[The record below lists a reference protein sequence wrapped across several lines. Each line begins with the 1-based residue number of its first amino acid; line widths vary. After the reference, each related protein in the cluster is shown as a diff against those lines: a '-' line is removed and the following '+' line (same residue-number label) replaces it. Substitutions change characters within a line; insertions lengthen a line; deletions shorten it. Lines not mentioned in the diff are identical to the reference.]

1 MTLKNKSNSSIR
13 LAYRFEEESE
23 LNLAANR
30 FYYSVLQK
38 TLSYAEDKGYNYSQL
53 TKEEKKESHNT
64 LIGYINKLISEER
77 KRNPHNKKL
86 NDLNSFQ
93 FDFNSIKKVRIK
105 ADYKNEDVTSDD
117 IDHLKNKLNDF
128 NDKYSLLKQM

>member
-1 MTLKNKSNSSIR
+1 MTLKNKSDSSIK
-13 LAYRFEEESE
+13 LAYRFEKEGE

-38 TLSYAEDKGYNYSQL
+38 TLSYAEENGYNYSQL
-53 TKEEKKESHNT
+53 TKEEKKESHNS

-117 IDHLKNKLNDF
+117 IDHLKNKLDDF

>member
-1 MTLKNKSNSSIR
+1 LTLKNKSDSSIK
-13 LAYRFEEESE
+13 LAYRFEKEGE

-38 TLSYAEDKGYNYSQL
+38 TLSYAEENGYNYSQL
-53 TKEEKKESHNT
+53 TKEEKKESHNS

-105 ADYKNEDVTSDD
+105 ADYKNEDVTIDD
-117 IDHLKNKLNDF
+117 INHLKNKLDDF